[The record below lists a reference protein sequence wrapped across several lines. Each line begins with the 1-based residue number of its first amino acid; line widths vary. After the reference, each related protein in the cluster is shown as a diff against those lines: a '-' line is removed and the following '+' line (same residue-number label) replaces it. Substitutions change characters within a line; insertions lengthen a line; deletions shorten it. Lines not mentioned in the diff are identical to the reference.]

1 MNLNKSTFCIVPF
14 VQLNTRGKGDARV
27 CCSIEGIDLGIPKD
41 LTLDEIT
48 ADTYTNE
55 TAVFNL
61 AKDPITDLWN
71 SKFMM
76 DFRMKLLRGEKISN
90 CSFCYRM
97 EESGLGSKRQGKN
110 KKFFDKVY
118 PFLETYYKNNGY
130 VDVMPQW
137 WEIRLSTKCNLNCI
151 MCSPNLSSMMFKEY
165 SKWGSKMTPQMQG
178 SLELAKM
185 GGDEYLSESEFFKS
199 QIIDNLKNVLYMEF
213 RGGEVFAD
221 KHSVDFIR
229 EIANTEFAKNITL
242 DISTNATLIDS
253 DIVSLLNKFKGG
265 LLRFSIDAYKE
276 KDELIRYHT
285 KWGHVIDSLAVSEGL
300 ASEWTMVT
308 QTCIQ
313 TLNCIGIVDLLR
325 YLDQYCE
332 RSNNTRFHLGFTT
345 VRGKEWLRHE
355 LVPLEMRQQE
365 ILKVREFVLT
375 SWLCNTSPNKDRE
388 IKAINGLITALQNKQ
403 IDDEKLKAKA
413 KQYYD
418 KLTELR
424 NIDYWKAFTH
434 LDFLR

>member
-1 MNLNKSTFCIVPF
+1 MNINKSTFCVVPF

-41 LTLDEIT
+41 LTLDEINSE
-48 ADTYTNE
+48 TYTSNTE
-55 TAVFNL
+55 VFNL
-61 AKDPITDLWN
+61 SKDSITELWN

-76 DFRMKLLRGEKISN
+76 DFRMKMLNGEKISN
-90 CSFCYRM
+90 CAFCYRM

-110 KKFFDKVY
+110 KKFLDRAY
-118 PFLETYYKNNGY
+118 PYLENYYKNNGR
-130 VDVMPQW
+130 VDTMPQW

-151 MCSPNLSSMMFKEY
+151 MCSPNLSSMIYKEY

-178 SLELAKM
+178 SLELAKL
-185 GGDEYLSESEFFKS
+185 GGEEYLSESEFFKT
-199 QIIDNLKNVLYMEF
+199 QIVDNLQHVLYMEF

-229 EIANTEFAKNITL
+229 KIADTEFAKNITL
-242 DISTNATLIDS
+242 DISTNATLITQ
-253 DIVSLLNKFKGG
+253 DIVALLNRFKGG

-276 KDELIRYHT
+276 KDELIRFHT
-285 KWGHVIDSLAVSEGL
+285 KWDHVIDSLNISQNL
-300 ASEWTMVT
+300 NDSWTMVT

-313 TLNCIGIVDLLR
+313 TLNCIDIVDLLE

-332 RSNNTRFHLGFTT
+332 KTNNTRFHLGFTT

-355 LVPLEMRQQE
+355 LVPLEARQKEITKLQE
-365 ILKVREFVLT
+365 FIST
-375 SWLCNTSPNKDRE
+375 SWLCNNSPKKDRE
-388 IKAINGLITALQNKQ
+388 IKAILGLITALQNKQ
-403 IDDEKLKAKA
+403 IDDPKLKGKA
-413 KQYYD
+413 MQYYD

-424 NIDYWKAFTH
+424 NIDYWKAFPH
-434 LDFLR
+434 LDFLK

>member
-1 MNLNKSTFCIVPF
+1 MNINKSTFCVVPF

-41 LTLDEIT
+41 LTLDEINSE
-48 ADTYTNE
+48 TYTNNTE
-55 TAVFNL
+55 VFNL
-61 AKDPITDLWN
+61 SKDSITELWN

-76 DFRMKLLRGEKISN
+76 DFRMKMLNGEKISN
-90 CSFCYRM
+90 CAFCYRM

-110 KKFFDKVY
+110 KKFLDRAY
-118 PFLETYYKNNGY
+118 PYLENYYKNNGH
-130 VDVMPQW
+130 VDTMPQW

-151 MCSPNLSSMMFKEY
+151 MCSPNLSSMIYKEY

-178 SLELAKM
+178 SLELAKL
-185 GGDEYLSESEFFKS
+185 GGEEYLSESEFFKT
-199 QIIDNLKNVLYMEF
+199 QIIDNLQHVLYMEF

-229 EIANTEFAKNITL
+229 KIADTEFAKNITL
-242 DISTNATLIDS
+242 DISTNATLITQ
-253 DIVSLLNKFKGG
+253 DIVALLNRFKGG

-276 KDELIRYHT
+276 KDELIRFHT
-285 KWGHVIDSLAVSEGL
+285 KWDHVIDSLNISQNL
-300 ASEWTMVT
+300 NDSWTMVT

-313 TLNCIGIVDLLR
+313 TLNCIDIVDLLE

-332 RSNNTRFHLGFTT
+332 RTNNTRFHLGFTT

-355 LVPLEMRQQE
+355 LVPLEARQKEITKLQE
-365 ILKVREFVLT
+365 FIST
-375 SWLCNTSPNKDRE
+375 SWLCNNSPKKDQE
-388 IKAINGLITALQNKQ
+388 IKAILGLITALQNKQ
-403 IDDEKLKAKA
+403 IDEPKLKGKA
-413 KQYYD
+413 MQYYD

-424 NIDYWKAFTH
+424 NIDYWKAFPH
-434 LDFLR
+434 LDFLK